1 MNTALSEYIAAAK
14 ARGASDSFV
23 VELLER
29 NGWPRKEVYAA
40 FAAIYETPKRG
51 AGVAESARDAFLYLL
66 SFGTLSVW
74 AWNLGSLFFTLI
86 DIWYRDPVFTPQL
99 FVGRNVAISGNMA
112 ALVVS
117 FPIYMVTMRI
127 LLSDLA
133 QKPEKLESGVRKW
146 LTYIALLISASVVI
160 GDLIAV
166 VDYFLRGEITT
177 TFLLK
182 VLTVFVIAGGV
193 FLYYLQ
199 PLEKPEAQA

>member
-1 MNTALSEYIAAAK
+1 LNTALSEYIAAAK

-99 FVGRNVAISGNMA
+99 FVGRNVAISENMA

>member
-99 FVGRNVAISGNMA
+99 FVGRNVAISENMA